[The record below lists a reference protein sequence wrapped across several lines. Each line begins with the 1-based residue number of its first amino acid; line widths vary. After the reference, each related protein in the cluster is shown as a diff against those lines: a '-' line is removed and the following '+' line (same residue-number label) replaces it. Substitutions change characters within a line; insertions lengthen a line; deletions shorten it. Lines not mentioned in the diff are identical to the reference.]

1 MGTGL
6 LLARLAASCALH
18 NLTSNL
24 SDNSKG
30 IYLKIHFKKTDFG
43 IKYKKKK
50 ISRELILLSTGDREV
65 IMKKFAMVTGLTTLV
80 TALASSQA
88 QAVSFTE
95 MGDAGE
101 SISTAQAVAA
111 PGTVPLD
118 SIAGSLASL
127 NEADLFQI
135 FLTGGRTFSAT
146 TRNAATDQAVIDAA
160 IGIPITVALN
170 PQLFLLDA
178 NGRGVYAN
186 DDNSGS
192 SQATLLSGGLFS
204 PQQSGI
210 YYLGISGSGDNPVST
225 AGAIFPA
232 SDSSFPFNVGAT
244 GAGGQLPLSGF
255 SSISGTVVNSGD
267 YTGEYRIAL
276 TGSQFVQA
284 AQPIPEPS
292 SALGLLVL
300 GGLGAASGLKKKKNK
315 VQLVSNTTESK

>member
-1 MGTGL
+1 
-6 LLARLAASCALH
+6 
-18 NLTSNL
+18 
-24 SDNSKG
+24 
-30 IYLKIHFKKTDFG
+30 
-43 IKYKKKK
+43 
-50 ISRELILLSTGDREV
+50 
-65 IMKKFAMVTGLTTLV
+65 MKKFARVTGLTALV

-111 PGTVPLD
+111 AGTVPLD

-127 NEADLFQI
+127 NDADLFQI
-135 FLTGGRTFSAT
+135 FLTGSRAFSAT

-160 IGIPITVALN
+160 IGITPTVALN